1 MSAPLTARLLQ
12 LPNADH
18 VDELRARV
26 DEGVRVL
33 NGDDPADPAR
43 DEVLVA
49 GRPTE
54 ADLDARPRL
63 RALVIP
69 WTGLPPETCA
79 LARARPGLE
88 VYNLH
93 HNAIPVSEMALAL
106 LLGASQRIV
115 PMDRRLR
122 AGDWRPRYEPNPAI
136 LLHGR
141 TALVL
146 GYGAIGRRVARL
158 CRALGMSV
166 LATRRSQVEPEDDGV
181 AAIHPPSALPDLLP
195 RAHAV
200 IVCLP
205 LTEETRG
212 LLGQR
217 EFGRLPAHAVLVNVG
232 RGEVVEEEALYRA
245 LTEGPLGAAGLD
257 VWYHYPQ
264 DEAARAH
271 TPPSR
276 FPFHELDHVVLSPHR
291 AGGVHTLETERLRV
305 EALAAL
311 FNALACGQDPPN
323 RVDVGRGY

>member
-26 DEGVRVL
+26 DAGVRVL
-33 NGDDPADPAR
+33 DPDDPADPAR
-43 DEVLVA
+43 DDVLVA
-49 GRPTE
+49 GRPSQAE
-54 ADLDARPRL
+54 LAARPRL

-69 WTGLPPETCA
+69 WTGLPPETRA
-79 LARARPGLE
+79 LARARPGLA

-106 LLGASQRIV
+106 LLGASQRLV

-122 AGDWRPRYEPNPAI
+122 AGDWRPRYAPNPAI

-158 CRALGMSV
+158 CRALGMAV
-166 LATRRSQVEPEDDGV
+166 LATRRSQAEPEDDGV
-181 AAIHPPSALPDLLP
+181 ATIHPPSALPELLP
-195 RAHAV
+195 RSHAV
-200 IVCLP
+200 VVCLP
-205 LTEETRG
+205 LTDETRG
-212 LLGQR
+212 LLGA
-217 EFGRLPAHAVLVNVG
+217 EELGALPARAVLVNVG
-232 RGEVVEEEALYRA
+232 RGEVVEEGALYRA

-257 VWYHYPQ
+257 VWYRYPQ
-264 DEAARAH
+264 DEAARAG
-271 TPPSR
+271 TYPSR

-291 AGGVHTLETERLRV
+291 AGGVHTPETERLRV
-305 EALAAL
+305 EELAAL
-311 FNALACGQDPPN
+311 FNALARGQNPPN